1 MEKQEGRDAAA
12 VRLDDP
18 WYDALASGW
27 GELDGTGAPAPGV
40 PPQPADRERAGLGT
54 AGIYL
59 EVHRS
64 AAFQEVRSRYRRFV
78 VPAASAFLLWY
89 LAYVVTATTA
99 PGLMARPVAGAVN
112 VAMVAGL
119 GQFAHHV
126 PADLGVCPA
135 CQTAAGP
142 GRARSALG
150 MFDRARTQ
158 DDEPGDRTLSGD
170 HQTLALLL
178 FSAFIA
184 ITLGITTWA
193 SRNRHGSA
201 EEFYAGG
208 RLFSP
213 MENGFAIA
221 GDYMSAASFLGI
233 SGVIAL
239 FGYDGML
246 YSVGFLVAWL
256 VVLLLVAELVRN
268 CGRFT
273 LADVVAARMS
283 ERPVRIAVG
292 NSLRSPSRCSIWW
305 RRWSARAA
313 WWRCFSA
320 VRARP
325 ARSWTV
331 IGVGALMVVYVS
343 CGGMR
348 ATTWIQIV
356 KAVLLLGG
364 PVALTVWCSCASEA
378 TWPAAEHGGRTQR
391 SRQGFPLSRP
401 AVRRRVDRTVCDF
414 ISLGLALVLGTAG
427 LPHIL
432 SRFYTVPTARA
443 ARRSVVWSISLIGG
457 FYLMTIVLGFGAAAV
472 LGCDAVRASDAAGN
486 TAVPLL
492 ALELGGGADSTGGSV
507 LFAVVA
513 AVAFATILAVV
524 AGITLAS
531 SASVAHDL
539 YASLSRR
546 GTRGEVGVA
555 RIAAVGVGIAAIG
568 LGLLAQQLN
577 VAFLVGLAFAVAAAA
592 NLPVLLY
599 ALFWRRFTTRGA
611 VWSVYGGLV
620 PAIALVVLSP
630 VVSGETGCAL
640 PRTGLRCLPVG
651 EPGRR
656 RHSARV
662 HRGLARHRHLPRDG
676 RRSQARGD
684 GGAFTDGC
692 GGRLT
697 GAGRKP
703 GRGGGRA

>member
-1 MEKQEGRDAAA
+1 M
-12 VRLDDP
+12 
-18 WYDALASGW
+18 
-27 GELDGTGAPAPGV
+27 TG
-40 PPQPADRERAGLGT
+40 
-54 AGIYL
+54 
-59 EVHRS
+59 
-64 AAFQEVRSRYRRFV
+64 
-78 VPAASAFLLWY
+78 
-89 LAYVVTATTA
+89 
-99 PGLMARPVAGAVN
+99 N
-112 VAMVAGL
+112 
-119 GQFAHHV
+119 
-126 PADLGVCPA
+126 
-135 CQTAAGP
+135 
-142 GRARSALG
+142 
-150 MFDRARTQ
+150 
-158 DDEPGDRTLSGD
+158 
-170 HQTLALLL
+170 HQTLTLVL
-178 FSAFIA
+178 FSAVIA
-184 ITLGITTWA
+184 TTLAITTWA
-193 SRNRHGSA
+193 SRRRHGSP

-239 FGYDGML
+239 YGYDGML

-273 LADVVAARMS
+273 LADVVTARLRA
-283 ERPVRIAVG
+283 RPVRIASGVSSVTVSVLYLVAQMVG
-292 NSLRSPSRCSIWW
+292 AGSLVALLLGGTSG
-305 RRWSARAA
+305 A
-313 WWRCFSA
+313 
-320 VRARP
+320 

-364 PVALTVWCSCASEA
+364 AVTLTVLVLIRFGGDLGSLLSA
-378 TWPAAEHGGRTQR
+378 AAERSGHGRDFLAPGLRYGGEWAHR
-391 SRQGFPLSRP
+391 L
-401 AVRRRVDRTVCDF
+401 DF

-443 ARRSVVWSISLIGG
+443 ARRSVVWSIGLIGA
-457 FYLMTIVLGFGAAAV
+457 FYLMTIVLGFGAAAL
-472 LGCDAVRASDAAGN
+472 LGSGRVRDSDPAGN

-492 ALELGGGADSTGGSV
+492 SLELGGGAGSTGGSV

-555 RIAAVGVGIAAIG
+555 RLAAVGVGLAAIG
-568 LGLLAQQLN
+568 LGLLAQHLN

-620 PAIALVVLSP
+620 PAIVLVLLSP
-630 VVSGETGCAL
+630 VVSGGPGALFPRLDFAVFPLENPGLVAIPLGFLFGWLGTVTSPEAADVAKHAETE
-640 PRTGLRCLPVG
+640 V
-651 EPGRR
+651 
-656 RHSARV
+656 
-662 HRGLARHRHLPRDG
+662 
-676 RRSQARGD
+676 RS
-684 GGAFTDGC
+684 
-692 GGRLT
+692 LT
-697 GAGRKP
+697 GAG
-703 GRGGGRA
+703 AA